1 MQNKELWTN
10 YNLMQNLKE
19 HLIQT
24 GKEMVSSRITKIRF
38 RAIKI
43 VVLIKLRSHE
53 VFMENYL

>member
-1 MQNKELWTN
+1 
-10 YNLMQNLKE
+10 MQNLKE

-53 VFMENYL
+53 VFIENYL

>member
-24 GKEMVSSRITKIRF
+24 GKEMGSSRITKIRF

-53 VFMENYL
+53 VFIENYL